1 MTERHLRGRPA
12 SPGYAAGRV
21 VALGWSDAPARRP
34 KGEPATEAAALRAAV
49 ADALAETQAL
59 QHRVDAEAAEMVAF
73 QAAMLED
80 EELIGPAIAA
90 IADGAAADAA
100 WEAAMDAEIDGYA
113 AAEDAY
119 FRARTADLQ
128 DIRER
133 VLARLR
139 PAVAG
144 ATVPA
149 GVIAAMPRGAGFTPR
164 RAGFAVT
171 PGGTIFA
178 ATDLLLSSFLAIDW
192 SRGDAILLTQGSPT
206 SHVAMLARS
215 RAVPMI
221 VDLGGSPAALDG
233 RTALVDAETGELV
246 IDPLPETRDR
256 FRAAA
261 REAEGTAA
269 EAAAHLATPARS
281 ADGTRIAMH
290 LNIIGAEELARL
302 DPAICDGIGLFRTE
316 FLFHDAGHLPD
327 EDEQYAV
334 YRAAAE
340 WAQGRPVTIRTLD
353 AGGDKP
359 IPGVTETHESN
370 PFLGLRGLRL
380 SLRHADLF
388 RVQLRALLRA
398 ARHGAVRIMLP
409 MVTVPAE
416 LEAARA
422 LLEAE
427 IAAFMRAGK
436 PVPRPELGIMVEVPA
451 AAIAID
457 RFDAAFFSIGSNDLV
472 QYVTAAGR
480 DMASVADLAD
490 PLNPAVLR
498 LIESVVAFGRGIGRD
513 VSLCGDAGGNPAV
526 LPALLATG
534 LRSLSVSPGLLARA
548 KRAVAGVD
556 LSATGR

>member
-1 MTERHLRGRPA
+1 MTERRLHGRPA
-12 SPGYAAGRV
+12 SPGYAAGRI
-21 VALGWSDAPARRP
+21 VALGLADAPARRP
-34 KGEPATEAAALRAAV
+34 QDERARERAGEPAIEAAALRAAV

-59 QHRVDAEAAEMVAF
+59 QDRVDAEAAEMLAF

-80 EELIGPAIAA
+80 EELIRPAVAA
-90 IADGAAADAA
+90 IGDGAAADTA
-100 WEAAMDAEIDGYA
+100 WEAAMDAEIAGYA
-113 AAEDAY
+113 AAADPY
-119 FRARTADLQ
+119 FRARAADLR

-133 VLARLR
+133 VLTRLR
-139 PAVAG
+139 STVADATMPPG
-144 ATVPA
+144 AIT
-149 GVIAAMPRGAGFTPR
+149 AMPRG
-164 RAGFAVT
+164 
-171 PGGTIFA
+171 TIIA
-178 ATDLLLSSFLAIDW
+178 AADLLLSSFLAIDW
-192 SRGDAILLTQGSPT
+192 SRGGAILLTQGSPT

-221 VDLGGSPAALDG
+221 VDLGGAPAALDG
-233 RTALVDAETGELV
+233 KAALVDAATGEVV
-246 IDPLPETRDR
+246 IDPLAETRDS
-256 FRAAA
+256 FSAAA
-261 REAEGTAA
+261 REAAGTAV
-269 EAAAHLATPARS
+269 EAAAYLTAPARS

-316 FLFHDAGHLPD
+316 FLFHGAAHLPG
-327 EDEQYAV
+327 EDEQYAA

-340 WAQGRPVTIRTLD
+340 WAQGRPVAIRTLD

-359 IPGVTETHESN
+359 IPGVTEANESN

-380 SLRHADLF
+380 SLRHVDLF

-398 ARHGAVRIMLP
+398 ARHGPVRIMLP

-427 IAAFMRAGK
+427 IAAFMRAGA

-513 VSLCGDAGGNPAV
+513 VSLCGDAGGDPAV

-548 KRAVAGVD
+548 KRAVAEVD
-556 LSATGR
+556 LSATGP

>member
-1 MTERHLRGRPA
+1 MPNLNPHPVMTERRVRGRPA

-21 VALGWSDAPARRP
+21 FALGPVDAPARRSS
-34 KGEPATEAAALRAAV
+34 GDPAIEATALNNAIAS
-49 ADALAETQAL
+49 ALAETQTL
-59 QHRVDAEAAEMVAF
+59 QARLDAVAAEMIAF

-80 EELIGPAIAA
+80 DELVAPASVAIAGGTPA
-90 IADGAAADAA
+90 DIA
-100 WEAAMDAEIDGYA
+100 WKAAMDAEIAGYA
-113 AAEDAY
+113 AAEDPY

-128 DIRER
+128 DIRDR
-133 VLARLR
+133 VLSKLR
-139 PAVAG
+139 PAVAD
-144 ATVPA
+144 
-149 GVIAAMPRGAGFTPR
+149 
-164 RAGFAVT
+164 VT
-171 PGGTIFA
+171 APGGAIVA
-178 ATDLLLSSFLAIDW
+178 ATDLPPSSFLAIDW
-192 SRGDAILLTQGSPT
+192 RCGGAILLTEGSPT

-221 VDLGGSPAALDG
+221 VGLGGSAAALDG
-233 RTALVDAETGELV
+233 KEVLVDAEAGELV
-246 IDPLPETRDR
+246 IDPLPASRDR
-256 FRAAA
+256 FGAAA
-261 REAEGTAA
+261 LQAESADV
-269 EAAAHLATPARS
+269 EAASHLAAPAHS
-281 ADGTRIAMH
+281 ADGTRIKMH
-290 LNIIGAEELARL
+290 LNIIGTEELNRL

-316 FLFHDAGHLPD
+316 FLFHGVGGLPD
-327 EDEQYAV
+327 EDAQFAIYC
-334 YRAAAE
+334 AAAE

-359 IPGVTETHESN
+359 VPGVTEPNESN

-380 SLRHADLF
+380 SLRHPDLF

-409 MVTVPAE
+409 MVTVPDE

-427 IAAFMRAGK
+427 IAAFARAGE

-457 RFDAAFFSIGSNDLV
+457 RFDAAFFSIGSNDLT

-480 DMASVADLAD
+480 DIASVADLAD

-498 LIESVVAFGRGIGRD
+498 LIESVVAHGGRVGRN
-513 VSLCGDAGGNPAV
+513 VSLCGDAGGNPAM

-548 KRAVAGVD
+548 KLAVAGVD
-556 LSATGR
+556 LQATGR